1 MENIIIL
8 FLETYLLA
16 CLVDFFSN
24 HEDYIKLKE
33 GVKQADLY
41 MSWKSIHQDVRKAV
55 DWVHIKV
62 GFRDIVAMSNW
73 KDTKL
78 LFPQMYYYPSYYCRH
93 LIVFIINNLTRV
105 GMLTYWEADTSL
117 KAVISAPCNLVSSC
131 LSVDRWLFLVIC
143 GWLCWICGLKLKVT
157 LYYNINMIEQLGC
170 ALTSSIRSQQRWH
183 SVERSHFRHN
193 TEFSVLT

>member
-62 GFRDIVAMSNW
+62 GFRDIVTMSNQ
-73 KDTKL
+73 KDTKMFFSSKCVFTL
-78 LFPQMYYYPSYYCRH
+78 L
-93 LIVFIINNLTRV
+93 TTV
-105 GMLTYWEADTSL
+105 GIKL
-117 KAVISAPCNLVSSC
+117 SS
-131 LSVDRWLFLVIC
+131 
-143 GWLCWICGLKLKVT
+143 
-157 LYYNINMIEQLGC
+157 
-170 ALTSSIRSQQRWH
+170 
-183 SVERSHFRHN
+183 
-193 TEFSVLT
+193 

>member
-1 MENIIIL
+1 MENIKFL

-62 GFRDIVAMSNW
+62 GFRDIVTMSNQ
-73 KDTKL
+73 KDAKL
-78 LFPQMYYYPSYYCRH
+78 LYFLPDEFLPF
-93 LIVFIINNLTRV
+93 LICSR
-105 GMLTYWEADTSL
+105 SL
-117 KAVISAPCNLVSSC
+117 SQ
-131 LSVDRWLFLVIC
+131 FL
-143 GWLCWICGLKLKVT
+143 L
-157 LYYNINMIEQLGC
+157 
-170 ALTSSIRSQQRWH
+170 
-183 SVERSHFRHN
+183 
-193 TEFSVLT
+193 